1 MRSSIR
7 IALTSIFIALGVI
20 LSPIWFPVMGSKAF
34 PFQHMINVLSA
45 VILGPLYAS
54 LIAFFIG
61 VIRNTLGIGT
71 IYAFPGGIPGG
82 LVVGGVYLFLRDRI
96 DRSRA
101 WKISALTEPIGTVL
115 IGAVVS
121 YFFIAPLIGDERTL
135 ALASQNLF
143 TGLLIFSLGWLL
155 SSVIGVL
162 VAFTVLYFLEIS
174 GYISYIER

>member
-1 MRSSIR
+1 MRLSIQ
-7 IALTSIFIALGVI
+7 IALTSIFIALGVV

-45 VILGPLYAS
+45 IILGPLHAA
-54 LIAFFIG
+54 LIALLIG
-61 VIRNTLGIGT
+61 IIRNALGIGT

-82 LVVGGVYLFLRDRI
+82 LVVGGVYLLLRGRLE
-96 DRSRA
+96 RSKA
-101 WKISALTEPIGTVL
+101 WKLSAVTEPIGTVL
-115 IGAVVS
+115 IGAVLS
-121 YFFIAPLIGDERTL
+121 YFFVAPLIGDERTL

-143 TGLLIFSLGWLL
+143 TGLMIFSLGWLL

-162 VAFTVLYFLEIS
+162 AAFTVLYFLEIS